1 MDNELT
7 VASPSNL
14 DHPRTWLSPADKK
27 QIESLA
33 RSVSSLRGMDPE
45 ILKEMPSRQS
55 MESAV
60 KMLSA
65 SLTSSTSAE
74 IAVEFSKLIQM
85 FRCENL
91 EEVAPLYVEAL
102 AEIPPDLL
110 KLATVRLL
118 KSHKYPILPKPAD
131 FFEAIRPEVKS
142 RQRDLQIISTA
153 LWKQAY
159 LERKSADQAASGSP
173 ESVVSLP
180 SYRIQRVPGSSP
192 RAPDKSD

>member
-1 MDNELT
+1 MDKELT

-14 DHPRTWLSPADKK
+14 DHPRTWLSPDDKK
-27 QIESLA
+27 QIESLVH
-33 RSVSSLRGMDPE
+33 SVSNLRGMEPE

-55 MESAV
+55 MELAV
-60 KMLSA
+60 KMLNA

-74 IAVEFSKLIQM
+74 IATEFSKLIQM

-118 KSHKYPILPKPAD
+118 KSHKYPTLPKPAD
-131 FFEAIRPEVKS
+131 FFEAVASEVKF
-142 RQRDLQIISTA
+142 RQRARQSLSTA
-153 LWKQAY
+153 LWRQAY
-159 LERKSADQAASGSP
+159 LERKQADQAASAAP
-173 ESVVSLP
+173 ETVVSLP